1 MEHEKFMGAPTMRWR
16 YHFPVKGGVNDS
28 FFVYERNWIDQRIGK
43 VDVSIWLT
51 LGAWGYV
58 ERQRSWVLLVI
69 GHCFSAFVENAQLIV
84 ERDVL

>member
-51 LGAWGYV
+51 LGA
-58 ERQRSWVLLVI
+58 
-69 GHCFSAFVENAQLIV
+69 
-84 ERDVL
+84 

>member
-1 MEHEKFMGAPTMRWR
+1 MRWR

-51 LGAWGYV
+51 LGA
-58 ERQRSWVLLVI
+58 
-69 GHCFSAFVENAQLIV
+69 
-84 ERDVL
+84 